1 MAKTN
6 QDQDHAGGHH
16 KGGTAFYYVIA
27 LILMAITYLEF
38 AIVEYD
44 IAWLNNAATIVLL
57 VGLSLLKFALV
68 IAIYMHLRD
77 DDPIYTGFFS
87 SGIVIA
93 MGTFIALS
101 FLFTAR
107 GMIAASSAQTQAAL
121 AESVIEGEAMHER
134 GLEELERLVAAERPL
149 LESYR
154 VPEPKRQDIRLAL
167 PEAPAPVYSLRSAGA
182 ADSPPAP

>member
-6 QDQDHAGGHH
+6 QDQDLEAGHH
-16 KGGTAFYYVIA
+16 KGGTSFYYVIA
-27 LILMAITYLEF
+27 FVLMAITYLEF

-44 IAWLNNAATIVLL
+44 VAWLNGFATLVLL
-57 VGLSLLKFALV
+57 VGMSLLKFALV

-107 GMIAASSAQTQAAL
+107 GMISAGVQAQAQK
-121 AESVIEGEAMHER
+121 AEAVIEGEAMHER
-134 GLEELERLVAAERPL
+134 GLEELELLLAEERPL

-154 VPEPKRQDIRLAL
+154 VPKPKQQGVLIPL
-167 PEAPAPVYSLRSAGA
+167 PEAPAPVYSLRAVA
-182 ADSPPAP
+182 PSPPAP

>member
-6 QDQDHAGGHH
+6 QDRDHAAAHH
-16 KGGTAFYYVIA
+16 KGGTSFYYVIA
-27 LILMAITYLEF
+27 LVLMAITYLEF
-38 AIVEYD
+38 AIVEYE
-44 IAWLNNAATIVLL
+44 IAWLNGLATIALL

-93 MGTFIALS
+93 LGTFIALS

-107 GMIAASSAQTQAAL
+107 GMISAGVQAQAQK
-121 AESVIEGEAMHER
+121 AEAVIEGEALHER
-134 GLEELERLVAAERPL
+134 GLEELELLLAEERPL
-149 LESYR
+149 LERYR

-167 PEAPAPVYSLRSAGA
+167 PEAPAPVYSLRA
-182 ADSPPAP
+182 AVAPSPPAP

>member
-6 QDQDHAGGHH
+6 QDQDLEAGHH
-16 KGGTAFYYVIA
+16 KGGTSFYYVIA
-27 LILMAITYLEF
+27 FVLMAITYLEF
-38 AIVEYD
+38 AIVEYE
-44 IAWLNNAATIVLL
+44 IAWLNGFGTITLL
-57 VGLSLLKFALV
+57 IGLSLLKFALV

-107 GMIAASSAQTQAAL
+107 GMISAGAATQTAL
-121 AESVIEGEAMHER
+121 AGEVIEGEAMHER
-134 GLEELERLVAAERPL
+134 GLKELELLVAQERPL
-149 LESYR
+149 LERYR
-154 VPEPKRQDIRLAL
+154 VPEPKQQGVRIPL
-167 PEAPAPVYSLRSAGA
+167 PEAPPPVYSLRPSESAPT
-182 ADSPPAP
+182 PP

>member
-6 QDQDHAGGHH
+6 QDQDVEAGHH
-16 KGGTAFYYVIA
+16 KGGTSFYYVIA
-27 LILMAITYLEF
+27 FVLMAITYLEF

-44 IAWLNNAATIVLL
+44 VAWLNGFATLVLL
-57 VGLSLLKFALV
+57 VGMSLLKFALV

-134 GLEELERLVAAERPL
+134 GLEELELLLAEERPL

-154 VPEPKRQDIRLAL
+154 VPKPKQQGVLIPL
-167 PEAPAPVYSLRSAGA
+167 PEAPAPVYSLRAVAPS
-182 ADSPPAP
+182 SPAP